1 MADKKISQLTTK
13 ATPVG
18 ADVLPIV
25 DSVALDNKKITLA
38 TLPVSVPVQTAID
51 NTSIINAL
59 IFG

>member
-1 MADKKISQLTTK
+1 MADQKISQLTTK
-13 ATPVG
+13 TVPVA

-25 DSVALDNKKITLA
+25 DSVAGDNKKVTIG

-51 NTSIINAL
+51 ETSIINAL